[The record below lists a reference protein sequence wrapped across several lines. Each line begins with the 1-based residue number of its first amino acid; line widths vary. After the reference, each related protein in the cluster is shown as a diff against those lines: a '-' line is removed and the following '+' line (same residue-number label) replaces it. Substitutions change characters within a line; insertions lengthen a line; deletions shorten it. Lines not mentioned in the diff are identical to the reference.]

1 MDTITIDIPMTL
13 DVQGAD
19 LDNILTTCFE
29 GGSNYW
35 INKVEVD
42 DYKGCKYASEVVSN
56 GGDVWIYPDDSPRYF
71 VNKERLLKGIE
82 LWFKR
87 WITYTKLS
95 GKNNPYLNFLND
107 TSIKFSN
114 IDWDADDTDSILQ
127 YAMFG
132 KVVYG

>member
-35 INKVEVD
+35 IDKVEVD

-71 VNKERLLKGIE
+71 VNKDRLLKGIKMWYEEYHYPKNKHEGVDFHNE
-82 LWFKR
+82 LQMFD
-87 WITYTKLS
+87 L
-95 GKNNPYLNFLND
+95 
-107 TSIKFSN
+107 
-114 IDWDADDTDSILQ
+114 DAGDTDIILQ
-127 YAMFG
+127 YSIFG
-132 KVVYG
+132 EVIYG

>member
-56 GGDVWIYPDDSPRYF
+56 GGDVWIYPDDSPRCF
-71 VNKERLLKGIE
+71 VNKERLLKGIKMWYE
-82 LWFKR
+82 KYHYPRHKEIQSEF
-87 WITYTKLS
+87 
-95 GKNNPYLNFLND
+95 FE
-107 TSIKFSN
+107 F
-114 IDWDADDTDSILQ
+114 DWDAGDSDIILQ
-127 YAMFG
+127 LAIFNE
-132 KVVYG
+132 VVYG